1 MKAVVLRHLPRKW
14 IRATREIYD
23 LADAA
28 AYEIVN
34 EITFYGEHSQPK
46 TFLPE
51 MKLQDLQFLIE
62 EENIDKILIDG
73 SIHAKQ
79 MLALEEI
86 TDLEVMDKPMLVLEI
101 FSNRANT
108 ADIQLQ
114 IQLAQLKYSVPRMV
128 SKLGEAVQSE
138 RPGFGGT
145 GEQVTEILVSDLK
158 RRIRTLEAKL
168 EGYRS
173 KEDDSTDMTIPRLPL
188 IGYYSAG
195 KSTLFNILTSQNRET
210 SEQAFTTMILKSAR
224 TKIAGYSLELID
236 TIGLVDLPS
245 DILSAFDV
253 MLHSIFSHKG
263 MILCLDCSL
272 PIEQWVMQLDD
283 IGSYVDNFTAANDRK
298 ILIVFTKTDLVK
310 SKALSIMKQA
320 IEDSWI
326 TNHELVM
333 SRIDEPEKTQQE
345 FIAGFERLYASEIQ
359 SYTFHNVNPANASKI
374 HDTTRVEEQEWLSD
388 GNSHL
393 SVIAPKSVISKLRGE
408 LG

>member
-51 MKLQDLQFLIE
+51 MKIQDLQFLIE
-62 EENIDKILIDG
+62 EEDIDKILIDG

-158 RRIRTLEAKL
+158 RRIRNMEAKL

-173 KEDDSTDMTIPRLPL
+173 KVDDSSEIIIPRLPL

-253 MLHSIFSHKG
+253 M
-263 MILCLDCSL
+263 
-272 PIEQWVMQLDD
+272 
-283 IGSYVDNFTAANDRK
+283 
-298 ILIVFTKTDLVK
+298 
-310 SKALSIMKQA
+310 
-320 IEDSWI
+320 
-326 TNHELVM
+326 
-333 SRIDEPEKTQQE
+333 
-345 FIAGFERLYASEIQ
+345 
-359 SYTFHNVNPANASKI
+359 
-374 HDTTRVEEQEWLSD
+374 
-388 GNSHL
+388 
-393 SVIAPKSVISKLRGE
+393 
-408 LG
+408 